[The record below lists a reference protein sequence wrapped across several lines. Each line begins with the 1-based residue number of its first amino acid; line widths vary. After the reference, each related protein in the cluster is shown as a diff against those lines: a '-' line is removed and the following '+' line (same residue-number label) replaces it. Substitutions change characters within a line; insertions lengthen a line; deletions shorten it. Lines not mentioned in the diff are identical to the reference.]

1 MTLLSCNK
9 DDVIETEPELP
20 DSTDVSELP
29 DPAERTMRV
38 IEYTPAPG
46 QFINDPTTMGTLT
59 SPEAAAAWAESRL
72 SEGRYVSLGAF
83 GGYIVVGFSL
93 PIEAGSNDT
102 YDFTITGNA
111 FVSAQGGSN
120 EPGIVWVMADSNG
133 NGLPDDTWYELAGSE
148 PAPRRNHSVTYR
160 RPSEPGSPVQWTAS
174 DGTSGEVKYIPFV
187 HTQPTYYPEWI
198 AADEYTL
205 TGTLLP
211 AKTTYDPDSHL
222 WSNPPFDWGYADN
235 YGSDTEGET
244 TRFKISN
251 AIKSDGSAA
260 NLSAID
266 FIKVQSGVMAQA
278 GVLGEVSTEVCAIAA
293 LTE

>member
-20 DSTDVSELP
+20 SASTQ
-29 DPAERTMRV
+29 TMRV

-46 QFINDPTTMGTLT
+46 QFINDPATMGALT

-83 GGYIVVGFSL
+83 GGYIVVGFSR
-93 PIEAGSNDT
+93 PIEAREGEL
-102 YDFTITGNA
+102 YDFEITGNS
-111 FVSAQGGSN
+111 FESAQGSSN

-148 PAPRRNHSVTYR
+148 PNPRRNHSVTYR

-174 DGTSGEVKYIPFV
+174 DGTSGEVKYLPFV
-187 HTQPTYYPEWI
+187 HTQATYYPQWI

-211 AKTTYDPDSHL
+211 AKTTYNPDAL
-222 WSNPPFDWGYADN
+222 QWTNPPFGWGYADN
-235 YGSDTEGET
+235 TGADSDGET
-244 TRFKISN
+244 TRFKITS
-251 AIKSDGSAA
+251 AINPDGTAA
-260 NLSAID
+260 KLRAID

-278 GVLGEVSTEVCAIAA
+278 GVLGEVSTEVCAISPC
-293 LTE
+293 TD